1 MVRQNGCLPN
11 TRLPKDTLVD
21 KNQLL
26 RFLLIMAMMML
37 GMQIVMRFF
46 DIGPEDPEAQ
56 KQELEQQAA
65 AAAELEKAAAAPI
78 IGAKQDEQ
86 IIAIGSY
93 DPAAAEKY
101 IAYFSN
107 RGAALE
113 RLELVERSGKDS
125 DDLKY
130 GVIEFKHGYLGYLA
144 AIDNGNP
151 PGAKIRVVADGT
163 PAALAAT
170 KSGITGLQIGDIIT
184 RLNGH
189 EITKAEDLHNILL
202 QETKPAEEIDIE
214 VVRDDNLE
222 AKLTFTT
229 TLGQRPLEIIDPDP
243 DTIPFRAAPYSFLTS
258 LVQINNTTAALAQSE
273 LDNVTSM
280 RHSIW
285 DMKIDKD
292 ANYIEFT
299 LVVTLPQQET
309 VATDTESE
317 PSGDNQDGSTTAE
330 LKITKRFTLAD
341 PTSALPYHLE
351 LDLAFTNLSSERQS
365 IVFRQDGANNIIN
378 ETWWTS
384 TSKKRDIKWKI
395 NGDED
400 DFRGTDIVAFAQDN
414 VDSPF
419 ESLLNPSEPG
429 DQTYQ
434 YIVSDSQFFAVGF
447 STPLSADN
455 DPAEPAKSMVL
466 KEARSFPAE
475 TNLAILATNEK
486 AVELPNTSFFV
497 QSKHIILE
505 PNARHSQYF
514 QVFAGP
520 KNDDVLANY
529 GMGGL
534 IEYGWFRSI
543 ALLLGG
549 ILSFFYG
556 IFGNYGIAIIL
567 LTVMVRACLHPLSRK
582 QVRGAQMMGFLK
594 PQMKRIGDKYKDDA
608 QKKSLKTQELFGKY
622 GYNPLSGCLPV
633 FFQMPIFFGLYRTIM
648 VNTELRGE
656 PLLDGLNW
664 CTNLA
669 GPDMLVYWGEQSA
682 IFINRGGFLG
692 PYLNLLPM
700 ITVALFM
707 LQQKI
712 YAPPTTDDTQQMAQK
727 MMKFMM
733 LFMGIM
739 FFRVASGLCIY
750 FIASSTWGLLERKLL
765 PKVPDPDAYLEA
777 LAEKQKNKKKKPGFM
792 HRMAQMAEQQKRQQA
807 KGGDNDRR
815 KQLDSLKGNRRRRR

>member
-1 MVRQNGCLPN
+1 
-11 TRLPKDTLVD
+11 VD

-46 DIGPEDPEAQ
+46 DIGPKDPAAQ

-65 AAAELEKAAAAPI
+65 AAAELENAATPI
-78 IGAKQDEQ
+78 IRAEQDEQ

-93 DPAAAEKY
+93 APAASQKY

-113 RLELVERSGKDS
+113 RLELVERNGNTS

-130 GVIEFKHGYLGYLA
+130 GVIEFKYGYLGYLA
-144 AIDNGNP
+144 ATDNGNP

-163 PAALAAT
+163 PAALAT
-170 KSGITGLQIGDIIT
+170 TTSGIKGLQVGDIIT
-184 RLNGH
+184 SLNGR
-189 EITKAEDLHNILL
+189 EITTAEDLHVLL
-202 QETKPAEEIDIE
+202 QETNPTEEIALE
-214 VVRDDNLE
+214 VVRDDNLD

-229 TLGQRPLEIIDPDP
+229 KLGQRPLEIIDPDP
-243 DTIPFRAAPYSFLTS
+243 DTIPFREAPYSFLTS
-258 LVQINNTTAALAQSE
+258 LVQLNNTTTALAQSE
-273 LDNVTSM
+273 LDNITSM

-285 DMKIDKD
+285 DMKIDND

-309 VATDTESE
+309 DTTDTESE
-317 PSGDNQDGSTTAE
+317 LSDDNKDDNTTAD

-341 PTSALPYHLE
+341 PENTLPYHLD

-395 NGDED
+395 NGVED
-400 DFRGTDIVAFAQDN
+400 DLRGGDIVAFAQDN

-419 ESLLNPSEPG
+419 ESLLNPTEPG

-434 YIVSDSQFFAVGF
+434 YIVSDSQFFAVGL
-447 STPLSADN
+447 STPLGADN
-455 DPAEPAKSMVL
+455 DPTEPAKSMVL

-475 TNLAILATNEK
+475 TNLAVLTTDK
-486 AVELPNTSFFV
+486 KTTELPNTSFFV

-505 PNARHSQYF
+505 PNARHSQHF

-529 GMGGL
+529 GLDGL
-534 IEYGWFRSI
+534 IEYGWFRTI

-594 PQMKRIGDKYKDDA
+594 PQMKRIGEKYKDDA

-633 FFQMPIFFGLYRTIM
+633 FFQMPIFFGLYRSIM

-692 PYLNLLPM
+692 PYLNLLPI
-700 ITVALFM
+700 ITIALFM

-765 PKVPDPDAYLEA
+765 PKVSDPDAYLEA
-777 LAEKQKNKKKKPGFM
+777 LAEKQKDKKKKPGFM
-792 HRMAQMAEQQKRQQA
+792 HRMAQMAEQQQRQQA

>member
-1 MVRQNGCLPN
+1 M
-11 TRLPKDTLVD
+11 D

-46 DIGPEDPEAQ
+46 DIGPKDPAAQ

-65 AAAELEKAAAAPI
+65 AAAELDAAPAAPI
-78 IGAKQDEQ
+78 IGAQQDEQ

-93 DPAAAEKY
+93 DPAASQKY

-113 RLELVERSGKDS
+113 RLELVERNVNDS

-130 GVIEFKHGYLGYLA
+130 GVIEFNHGYLGYLA
-144 AIDNGNP
+144 AINNGNP

-163 PAALAAT
+163 PAALATT
-170 KSGITGLQIGDIIT
+170 KSGITGLQTGDIIT
-184 RLNGH
+184 RINEH
-189 EITKAEDLHNILL
+189 EITTADDLHNIL
-202 QETKPAEEIDIE
+202 QQQTQPAQKIDVE
-214 VVRDDNLE
+214 VVRNDNLD

-243 DTIPFRAAPYSFLTS
+243 DTIPFREAPYSFLTS
-258 LVQINNTTAALAQSE
+258 LVQVNNTNAALAESE
-273 LDNVTSM
+273 LANVASM
-280 RHSIW
+280 RNSIW
-285 DMKIDKD
+285 DVKIDND
-292 ANYIEFT
+292 ANFIEFT
-299 LVVTLPQQET
+299 IVVTLPQQANDA
-309 VATDTESE
+309 VDTESE
-317 PSGDNQDGSTTAE
+317 SSDEDQGDSTSAK
-330 LKITKRFTLAD
+330 LKIIKRFTLAD
-341 PTSALPYHLE
+341 PTKKLPYHLD

-395 NGDED
+395 NGEED
-400 DFRGTDIVAFAQDN
+400 DLRGTDIVAYAQEN
-414 VDSPF
+414 VDVPF
-419 ESLLNPSEPG
+419 ESLLNPTEPG
-429 DQTYQ
+429 DQFYQ

-447 STPLSADN
+447 STPPSAN
-455 DPAEPAKSMVL
+455 DDPVESQQTMVL
-466 KEARSFPAE
+466 QEARSFPAE
-475 TNLAILATNEK
+475 TNLAVLVTNK
-486 AVELPNTSFFV
+486 KTAELPNTSFFV

-505 PNARHSQYF
+505 PNARHSQHF
-514 QVFAGP
+514 QIFAGP
-520 KNDDVLANY
+520 KNDDLLDNY
-529 GMGGL
+529 GMDGL
-534 IEYGWFRSI
+534 IEYGWFKTI
-543 ALLLGG
+543 ALVLGI
-549 ILSFFYG
+549 ILSYFYG
-556 IFGNYGIAIIL
+556 LFGNYGIAIIL
-567 LTVMVRACLHPLSRK
+567 LTVMVRMCLHPLSRK

-594 PQMKRIGDKYKDDA
+594 PQMKRIGDKYKDDP

-633 FFQMPIFFGLYRTIM
+633 FFQMPIFFGLYRSIM

-692 PYLNLLPM
+692 PYLNLLPI
-700 ITVALFM
+700 ITIALFM

-712 YAPPTTDDTQQMAQK
+712 YAPPTTDDTQKMAQK

-733 LFMGIM
+733 LFMGVM

-750 FIASSTWGLLERKLL
+750 FIASSTWGLLERKML
-765 PKVPDPDAYLEA
+765 PKVSDPDAYLEA

-792 HRMAQMAEQQKRQQA
+792 HRMAQMAEQQQRQQA
-807 KGGDNDRR
+807 KGGDNERR

>member
-1 MVRQNGCLPN
+1 M
-11 TRLPKDTLVD
+11 D

-46 DIGPEDPEAQ
+46 DIGPEEPVAQ
-56 KQELEQQAA
+56 KQQLEQQAA
-65 AAAELEKAAAAPI
+65 AAMELETAATPI
-78 IGAKQDEQ
+78 IGAEQDEQ

-93 DPAAAEKY
+93 DPAAAQKY

-113 RLELVERSGKDS
+113 RLELVERSGNDS

-144 AIDNGNP
+144 ATDNGNP

-163 PAALAAT
+163 PAALAT
-170 KSGITGLQIGDIIT
+170 TESGITGLQVGDIIT
-184 RLNGH
+184 RLAGH
-189 EITKAEDLHNILL
+189 EITTVEDLHNILL
-202 QETKPAEEIDIE
+202 QETNPAEEIDIE
-214 VVRDDNLE
+214 VVRDDNLD

-229 TLGQRPLEIIDPDP
+229 KLGQRPLEIIDPDP
-243 DTIPFRAAPYSFLTS
+243 DTIPFREAPYSFLTS
-258 LVQINNTTAALAQSE
+258 LVQVNNTTAALTQSE
-273 LDNVTSM
+273 LDNIASM

-285 DMKIDKD
+285 DMQIDND

-299 LVVTLPQQET
+299 LVVTLPPQET
-309 VATDTESE
+309 AATDATSE
-317 PSGDNQDGSTTAE
+317 PSDDNKEGSTPTE
-330 LKITKRFTLAD
+330 LKISKRFTLAD
-341 PTSALPYHLE
+341 PENALPYHLD
-351 LDLAFTNLSSERQS
+351 LDLAFTNLSNERQS

-395 NGDED
+395 NGEED
-400 DFRGTDIVAFAQDN
+400 DVRGTDIVAFAQDN
-414 VDSPF
+414 IDSPF

-429 DQTYQ
+429 DQSYQ

-447 STPLSADN
+447 SVPLSTD
-455 DPAEPAKSMVL
+455 DPESAKSMVL
-466 KEARSFPAE
+466 KKAHSFPAE
-475 TNLAILATNEK
+475 TSLAVLATNK
-486 AVELPNTSFFV
+486 KSVELPNTSFFV

-505 PNARHSQYF
+505 PNARHSQHF

-520 KNDDVLANY
+520 KSDEVLANY
-529 GMGGL
+529 GMDGL

-543 ALLLGG
+543 ALVLGG
-549 ILSFFYG
+549 ILSFFYS

-567 LTVMVRACLHPLSRK
+567 LTVLVRACLHPLSRK

-594 PQMKRIGDKYKDDA
+594 PQMKRIGDKYKDDP

-633 FFQMPIFFGLYRTIM
+633 FFQMPIFFGLYRSIM

-664 CTNLA
+664 CANLA

-750 FIASSTWGLLERKLL
+750 FIASSTWGLLERKML
-765 PKVPDPDAYLEA
+765 PKVSDPDAYLEA

-815 KQLDSLKGNRRRRR
+815 KQLDNLKGNRRRRR

>member
-1 MVRQNGCLPN
+1 
-11 TRLPKDTLVD
+11 VD

-46 DIGPEDPEAQ
+46 DIGPKDPAVQ
-56 KQELEQQAA
+56 QQELEQQAA
-65 AAAELEKAAAAPI
+65 AAVELATAVTPI

-93 DPAAAEKY
+93 DPAASQKY

-113 RLELVERSGKDS
+113 RLELVERTGIDN

-130 GVIEFKHGYLGYLA
+130 SVIEFKHGYLGYLA
-144 AIDNGNP
+144 ATDNGNP

-163 PAALAAT
+163 PAALATT

-184 RLNGH
+184 SLNGH
-189 EITKAEDLHNILL
+189 EITTAEDLHNLL
-202 QETKPAEEIDIE
+202 RKETNPAEEIDIE
-214 VVRDDNLE
+214 VVRDDNLD

-243 DTIPFRAAPYSFLTS
+243 DTIPFREAPYSFLTS
-258 LVQINNTTAALAQSE
+258 LVQVNNTTAALAQSE
-273 LDNVTSM
+273 LDNITSM

-285 DMKIDKD
+285 EMKIDND

-309 VATDTESE
+309 AESE
-317 PSGDNQDGSTTAE
+317 PSNDNKDGGTTAK

-341 PTSALPYHLE
+341 PAHAMPYHLD

-395 NGDED
+395 NGEED
-400 DFRGTDIVAFAQDN
+400 DLRGTDIVAFAQDN

-419 ESLLNPSEPG
+419 ETLLNPSEPG
-429 DQTYQ
+429 DQSYQ

-447 STPLSADN
+447 STPLSAAD
-455 DPAEPAKSMVL
+455 DPAESAKSMVL

-475 TNLAILATNEK
+475 TNLAVLTTNKK
-486 AVELPNTSFFV
+486 AVELPNTSFFI

-505 PNARHSQYF
+505 PNARHSQHF

-520 KNDDVLANY
+520 KSDDVLANY
-529 GMGGL
+529 GMDGL

-543 ALLLGG
+543 ALVLGG

-556 IFGNYGIAIIL
+556 LFGNYGIAIIL

-700 ITVALFM
+700 VTIALFM

-765 PKVPDPDAYLEA
+765 PKVTDPDAYLEA

-792 HRMAQMAEQQKRQQA
+792 HRMAQMAEQQQRQQA
-807 KGGDNDRR
+807 KDGDNARR
-815 KQLDSLKGNRRRRR
+815 KQLESLKGNRRRRR

>member
-1 MVRQNGCLPN
+1 M
-11 TRLPKDTLVD
+11 D

-46 DIGPEDPEAQ
+46 DIGPKDPAAQ

-65 AAAELEKAAAAPI
+65 AAAELDTAPTAPI
-78 IGAKQDEQ
+78 IGAQQDEQ

-93 DPAAAEKY
+93 DPAASQKY

-113 RLELVERSGKDS
+113 RLELVERNVNDS
-125 DDLKY
+125 EDLKY

-144 AIDNGNP
+144 ATDNGNP

-163 PAALAAT
+163 PAALAT
-170 KSGITGLQIGDIIT
+170 TESGITGLQIGDIIT
-184 RLNGH
+184 SLNGH
-189 EITKAEDLHNILL
+189 EITKADDLHNILL
-202 QETKPAEEIDIE
+202 QQTQPAQEIDLE
-214 VVRDDNLE
+214 VVRDDNLD

-243 DTIPFRAAPYSFLTS
+243 DTIPFREAPYSFLTS
-258 LVQINNTTAALAQSE
+258 LVQINNTTAALAESE
-273 LDNVTSM
+273 LDNIASM

-285 DMKIDKD
+285 DVKIDND

-299 LVVTLPQQET
+299 IVVTLPQQDKG
-309 VATDTESE
+309 AADTESE
-317 PSGDNQDGSTTAE
+317 SSDENQDDSAAAE

-341 PTSALPYHLE
+341 PTKKLPYHLD

-395 NGDED
+395 NGEED
-400 DFRGTDIVAFAQDN
+400 DLRGADIVAYAQEN
-414 VDSPF
+414 VDVPF

-429 DQTYQ
+429 DQSYQ

-447 STPLSADN
+447 SIPPSTND
-455 DPAEPAKSMVL
+455 DPAEAEKSMVL

-475 TNLAILATNEK
+475 TSLAVLATNK
-486 AVELPNTSFFV
+486 KTAELPNTSFFV

-505 PNARHSQYF
+505 PKAQHSQHF
-514 QVFAGP
+514 QIFAGP
-520 KNDDVLANY
+520 KNDDILANY
-529 GMGGL
+529 GMDGL
-534 IEYGWFRSI
+534 IEYGWFRTI
-543 ALLLGG
+543 ALVLGG

-594 PQMKRIGDKYKDDA
+594 PQMKRIGDKYKDDP

-633 FFQMPIFFGLYRTIM
+633 FFQMPIFFGLYRSIM

-692 PYLNLLPM
+692 PYLNLLPI
-700 ITVALFM
+700 ITIALFM

-712 YAPPTTDDTQQMAQK
+712 YAPPTTDDTQKMAQK

-750 FIASSTWGLLERKLL
+750 FIASSTWGLLERKML
-765 PKVPDPDAYLEA
+765 PKVNDPDAYLEA

-792 HRMAQMAEQQKRQQA
+792 HRMAQMAEQQQRQQA

>member
-1 MVRQNGCLPN
+1 
-11 TRLPKDTLVD
+11 VD

-46 DIGPEDPEAQ
+46 DIGPEDPADQ
-56 KQELEQQAA
+56 KQELEQQV
-65 AAAELEKAAAAPI
+65 AAAEQETTATSI
-78 IGAKQDEQ
+78 IGTEQDEQ

-93 DPAAAEKY
+93 DPAASQKY

-113 RLELVERSGKDS
+113 RLELVERSGNDS

-130 GVIEFKHGYLGYLA
+130 SALEFKYGYLGYLA
-144 AIDNGNP
+144 ATDNGNP

-163 PAALAAT
+163 PAALATT

-184 RLNGH
+184 SINGH
-189 EITKAEDLHNILL
+189 EITNTKDLHNILL
-202 QETKPAEEIDIE
+202 QETNPADKIDIE
-214 VVRDDNLE
+214 VVRDDKLD

-243 DTIPFRAAPYSFLTS
+243 DTMPFRKAPYSFLTS
-258 LVQINNTTAALAQSE
+258 LVQINNTTATLAQNE
-273 LDNVTSM
+273 LANIASM
-280 RHSIW
+280 RNSIW
-285 DMKIDKD
+285 DMKIDND

-309 VATDTESE
+309 DATDAESE
-317 PSGDNQDGSTTAE
+317 PSNDNKDGSTAAE

-341 PTSALPYHLE
+341 PAKAKPYHLD
-351 LDLAFTNLSSERQS
+351 LDLTFTNLSSERQS

-395 NGDED
+395 NGEED
-400 DFRGTDIVAFAQDN
+400 DLRGTDIVAFAQDN
-414 VDSPF
+414 LESPF
-419 ESLLNPSEPG
+419 ESLLNPSESG
-429 DQTYQ
+429 DQSYQ
-434 YIVSDSQFFAVGF
+434 YIVSDSQFFAIGF
-447 STPLSADN
+447 STPPSAAV
-455 DPAEPAKSMVL
+455 DPAESVKLMVL
-466 KEARSFPAE
+466 REARSFPAE
-475 TNLAILATNEK
+475 TNLSVLKTNEK
-486 AVELPNTSFFV
+486 SVELPNTSFFV
-497 QSKHIILE
+497 HSKPINLE
-505 PNARHSQYF
+505 SNDPHSQHF
-514 QVFAGP
+514 QLFAGP

-529 GMGGL
+529 GLGGL

-543 ALLLGG
+543 ALVLGG

-567 LTVMVRACLHPLSRK
+567 LTILVRACLHPLSRK

-594 PQMKRIGDKYKDDA
+594 PQMKRISDKYKDDA

-633 FFQMPIFFGLYRTIM
+633 FFQMPIFFGLYRSIM

-656 PLLDGLNW
+656 PLLTGLNW

-700 ITVALFM
+700 ITIALFM

-765 PKVPDPDAYLEA
+765 PKVTDPDAYLEA
-777 LAEKQKNKKKKPGFM
+777 LAEKQQNKKKKPGFM
-792 HRMAQMAEQQKRQQA
+792 HRMAQMAEQQQRQQA

-815 KQLDSLKGNRRRRR
+815 KQLDNLKGNRRRR

>member
-1 MVRQNGCLPN
+1 MRQNGCLPN

-46 DIGPEDPEAQ
+46 DIGPKDPAAQ
-56 KQELEQQAA
+56 KQELEQQAV
-65 AAAELEKAAAAPI
+65 AAAELETAAVPI
-78 IGAKQDEQ
+78 IGAEQNEQ

-93 DPAAAEKY
+93 APAASQKY

-107 RGAALE
+107 RGAALD
-113 RLELVERSGKDS
+113 RLELVERSDNDS
-125 DDLKY
+125 NDLKY
-130 GVIEFKHGYLGYLA
+130 GVIEFKYGYLGYLA
-144 AIDNGNP
+144 ATDNENP

-163 PAALAAT
+163 PAALATT

-184 RLNGH
+184 SLAGH
-189 EITKAEDLHNILL
+189 EITKVEDLHNVLRH
-202 QETKPAEEIDIE
+202 ETNPAEEVVIE
-214 VVRDDNLE
+214 VVRDNNLD
-222 AKLTFTT
+222 AKLIFTT
-229 TLGQRPLEIIDPDP
+229 ELGQRPLEIIDPDP
-243 DTIPFRAAPYSFLTS
+243 DTMPFREAPYSFLTS
-258 LVQINNTTAALAQSE
+258 LVPVNATSPTHAQNE
-273 LDNVTSM
+273 LDNSTLM

-285 DMKIDKD
+285 DMKINPD
-292 ANYIEFT
+292 ANSIEFT
-299 LVVTLPQQET
+299 LVVTLPQEKKEEDKQSDEMKE
-309 VATDTESE
+309 D
-317 PSGDNQDGSTTAE
+317 STAAE

-341 PTSALPYHLE
+341 PANAMPYHLD
-351 LDLAFTNLSSERQS
+351 LDLSFTNLSSKRQN

-395 NGDED
+395 NGEED
-400 DFRGTDIVAFAQDN
+400 DFRGTDIVAYAQDN
-414 VDSPF
+414 VGKPF
-419 ESLLNPSEPG
+419 ESLLNPTEPG
-429 DQTYQ
+429 NQSYQ

-447 STPLSADN
+447 STALSADN
-455 DPAEPAKSMVL
+455 DLESEKSMVL
-466 KEARSFPAE
+466 KAAHSFPAE
-475 TNLAILATNEK
+475 TNLAILATNKK

-497 QSKHIILE
+497 QSKRISLE
-505 PNARHSQYF
+505 PNTQHTQHF

-520 KNDDVLANY
+520 KDDDVLANY
-529 GMGGL
+529 GLDGL

-549 ILSFFYG
+549 ILSFFYS

-567 LTVMVRACLHPLSRK
+567 LTVLVRACLHPLSRK

-594 PQMKRIGDKYKDDA
+594 PQMKRIGDKYKDDP

-633 FFQMPIFFGLYRTIM
+633 FFQMPIFFGLYRSIM
-648 VNTELRGE
+648 INTELRGE

-682 IFINRGGFLG
+682 VFINRGGFLG

-700 ITVALFM
+700 ITIALFM

-765 PKVPDPDAYLEA
+765 PKVTDPDAYLEA

-792 HRMAQMAEQQKRQQA
+792 HRMAQMAEQQQRQQA
-807 KGGDNDRR
+807 KGGNNDRR

>member
-1 MVRQNGCLPN
+1 
-11 TRLPKDTLVD
+11 VD
-21 KNQLL
+21 KTQLL

-46 DIGPEDPEAQ
+46 DIGPPDPAAQ

-65 AAAELEKAAAAPI
+65 AAELETTATPV
-78 IGAKQDEQ
+78 IGAVQDEQ

-93 DPAAAEKY
+93 APAASQKY

-113 RLELVERSGKDS
+113 RLELVERRSNDS

-130 GVIEFKHGYLGYLA
+130 GVIEFKYGYLGYLA
-144 AIDNGNP
+144 ATDNGNP

-163 PAALAAT
+163 PAALATT
-170 KSGITGLQIGDIIT
+170 KSGITGLQVGDIIT
-184 RLNGH
+184 SLAGH
-189 EITKAEDLHNILL
+189 EITSAEDLHNILFKK
-202 QETKPAEEIDIE
+202 TAPAEEIDIE
-214 VVRDDNLE
+214 VVRDDNLD

-229 TLGQRPLEIIDPDP
+229 KLGQRPLEIIDPDP
-243 DTIPFRAAPYSFLTS
+243 DTMPFREAPYSFLTS
-258 LVQINNTTAALAQSE
+258 LVQINNTTAALQQSE
-273 LDNVTSM
+273 LDNVASM

-285 DMKIDKD
+285 DMKIGTD

-299 LVVTLPQQET
+299 LVVTLPPQET
-309 VATDTESE
+309 VATDDECE
-317 PSGDNQDGSTTAE
+317 PSDDHQADSTAAT

-341 PTSALPYHLE
+341 SASAMPYHLD

-365 IVFRQDGANNIIN
+365 IVFRQDGGNNIIN

-395 NGDED
+395 NGEED
-400 DFRGTDIVAFAQDN
+400 DLRGTDIVAFAQDN
-414 VDSPF
+414 ADSPF

-429 DQTYQ
+429 DQSYQ

-447 STPLSADN
+447 STSLSAAD
-455 DPAEPAKSMVL
+455 DPAEAAESMIL

-475 TNLAILATNEK
+475 TSLAILATNKK

-497 QSKHIILE
+497 QSKHLILE
-505 PNARHSQYF
+505 PNARHSQHF

-520 KNDDVLANY
+520 KNDDVLARY
-529 GMGGL
+529 GMDGL

-543 ALLLGG
+543 ALVLGS

-556 IFGNYGIAIIL
+556 IFGNYGVAIIL

-594 PQMKRIGDKYKDDA
+594 PQMKRIADKYKDDP

-633 FFQMPIFFGLYRTIM
+633 FFQMPIFFGLYRSIM
-648 VNTELRGE
+648 VNTELRAE

-664 CTNLA
+664 CANLA

-692 PYLNLLPM
+692 PYLNLLPI
-700 ITVALFM
+700 ITIALFM

-765 PKVPDPDAYLEA
+765 PKVSDPDAYLEA

-792 HRMAQMAEQQKRQQA
+792 HRMAQMAEQQQRQQA
-807 KGGDNDRR
+807 KGDNNDRR

>member
-1 MVRQNGCLPN
+1 VRQNGCLPN

-46 DIGPEDPEAQ
+46 DIGPKDPAAQ
-56 KQELEQQAA
+56 KPELEQQAA
-65 AAAELEKAAAAPI
+65 AAELETAATSI
-78 IGAKQDEQ
+78 IGAEQDEQ

-93 DPAAAEKY
+93 DPDASHKY

-113 RLELVERSGKDS
+113 RLELVERNDNDS

-130 GVIEFKHGYLGYLA
+130 SAIEFKYGYLGYLA
-144 AIDNGNP
+144 ATDHGNP

-184 RLNGH
+184 SLNGH
-189 EITKAEDLHNILL
+189 EITNAEDLHNMLK
-202 QETKPAEEIDIE
+202 ETTPAEDIDIE
-214 VVRDDNLE
+214 VVRDDNLD

-229 TLGQRPLEIIDPDP
+229 KLGQRPVEIIDPDP
-243 DTIPFRAAPYSFLTS
+243 DTMPLREAPYSFLTS
-258 LVQINNTTAALAQSE
+258 LVQINNTTAALARNE
-273 LDNVTSM
+273 LDNIASM

-285 DMKIDKD
+285 DMKIDND

-309 VATDTESE
+309 DATDAESK
-317 PSGDNQDGSTTAE
+317 PNDDNKDGSTAAE

-341 PTSALPYHLE
+341 PTNEMPYHLD

-384 TSKKRDIKWKI
+384 TAKKRDLKWQI
-395 NGDED
+395 NGEED
-400 DFRGTDIVAFAQDN
+400 DLRGTDIVAFAQDN

-419 ESLLNPSEPG
+419 QSLLNPSEPG
-429 DQTYQ
+429 DQSYQ

-447 STPLSADN
+447 SSPPSAVD
-455 DPAEPAKSMVL
+455 DPDESAKSMVL

-475 TNLAILATNEK
+475 TNLSVLATNKK
-486 AVELPNTSFFV
+486 AVELPNTSFFI

-505 PNARHSQYF
+505 SNARHSQHF

-520 KNDDVLANY
+520 KNVDLLSNY
-529 GMGGL
+529 GLGGL

-567 LTVMVRACLHPLSRK
+567 LTILVRACLHPLSRK

-594 PQMKRIGDKYKDDA
+594 PQMKRITDKYKDDP

-633 FFQMPIFFGLYRTIM
+633 FFQMPIFFGLYRSIM

-656 PLLDGLNW
+656 PLLTGLNW

-669 GPDMLVYWGEQSA
+669 GPDMLVYWGEKSA

-700 ITVALFM
+700 ITIALFM

-765 PKVPDPDAYLEA
+765 PKVTDPDAYLEA

-792 HRMAQMAEQQKRQQA
+792 HRMAQMAEQQQRQQV

-815 KQLDSLKGNRRRRR
+815 KQLDNLKGNRRRRR

>member
-1 MVRQNGCLPN
+1 M
-11 TRLPKDTLVD
+11 D

-46 DIGPEDPEAQ
+46 DIGPKDPAAQ

-65 AAAELEKAAAAPI
+65 ASPAELQTAVTPI
-78 IGAKQDEQ
+78 IGAEQDEQ

-93 DPAAAEKY
+93 DPAASEKY

-107 RGAALE
+107 RGGALE
-113 RLELVERSGKDS
+113 RLELVERSNNNS
-125 DDLKY
+125 DELKY

-144 AIDNGNP
+144 ATDNGNP

-163 PAALAAT
+163 PAALATT
-170 KSGITGLQIGDIIT
+170 KSGVKGLQIGDV
-184 RLNGH
+184 
-189 EITKAEDLHNILL
+189 ITKLDGREVTTAEDLHTILL
-202 QETKPAEEIDIE
+202 SETNPAQEIDIE
-214 VVRDDNLE
+214 VVRDDNLD

-229 TLGQRPLEIIDPDP
+229 KLGQRPLEIIDPDP
-243 DTIPFRAAPYSFLTS
+243 DTMPFREAPYSFLTS
-258 LVQINNTTAALAQSE
+258 LVQINNTAAALAQSE
-273 LDNVTSM
+273 LDNIASM

-285 DMKIDKD
+285 DMKIDND

-309 VATDTESE
+309 DTTDTEIE
-317 PSGDNQDGSTTAE
+317 PSDDNKDSGTTAK
-330 LKITKRFTLAD
+330 LKITKRFTLAN
-341 PTSALPYHLE
+341 PENPLAYHLD
-351 LDLAFTNLSSERQS
+351 LDIAFTNLSSERQS

-395 NGDED
+395 NGVEDEL
-400 DFRGTDIVAFAQDN
+400 RGTDIVEFAQEN

-447 STPLSADN
+447 STPVSADN
-455 DPAEPAKSMVL
+455 DPAEDAKSLIL

-475 TNLAILATNEK
+475 KNLAILTTNK
-486 AVELPNTSFFV
+486 KTAELPNTSFFV

-505 PNARHSQYF
+505 PNARHSQHF
-514 QVFAGP
+514 QIFAGP
-520 KNDDVLANY
+520 KNGEVLADY
-529 GMGGL
+529 RMEEL
-534 IEYGWFRSI
+534 VEYGWFRTI
-543 ALLLGG
+543 ALLLDG
-549 ILSFFYG
+549 ILGFFYG

-594 PQMKRIGDKYKDDA
+594 PQMKRIGEKYKDDA

-633 FFQMPIFFGLYRTIM
+633 FFQMPIFFGLYRSIM

-669 GPDMLVYWGEQSA
+669 GPDMLVYWGETSA

-692 PYLNLLPM
+692 PYLNLLPI
-700 ITVALFM
+700 ITIALFM

-765 PKVPDPDAYLEA
+765 PKVTDPDAYLEA

-792 HRMAQMAEQQKRQQA
+792 HRMAQMAEQQQRQQA
-807 KGGDNDRR
+807 KGDDNNRR

>member
-46 DIGPEDPEAQ
+46 DIGPDDPAAQ

-273 LDNVTSM
+273 LDNVPSM

-309 VATDTESE
+309 VATDTES
-317 PSGDNQDGSTTAE
+317 DRA
-330 LKITKRFTLAD
+330 
-341 PTSALPYHLE
+341 
-351 LDLAFTNLSSERQS
+351 
-365 IVFRQDGANNIIN
+365 VII
-378 ETWWTS
+378 
-384 TSKKRDIKWKI
+384 KMAAR
-395 NGDED
+395 
-400 DFRGTDIVAFAQDN
+400 
-414 VDSPF
+414 
-419 ESLLNPSEPG
+419 LLN
-429 DQTYQ
+429 
-434 YIVSDSQFFAVGF
+434 
-447 STPLSADN
+447 
-455 DPAEPAKSMVL
+455 
-466 KEARSFPAE
+466 
-475 TNLAILATNEK
+475 
-486 AVELPNTSFFV
+486 
-497 QSKHIILE
+497 
-505 PNARHSQYF
+505 
-514 QVFAGP
+514 
-520 KNDDVLANY
+520 
-529 GMGGL
+529 
-534 IEYGWFRSI
+534 
-543 ALLLGG
+543 
-549 ILSFFYG
+549 
-556 IFGNYGIAIIL
+556 
-567 LTVMVRACLHPLSRK
+567 
-582 QVRGAQMMGFLK
+582 
-594 PQMKRIGDKYKDDA
+594 
-608 QKKSLKTQELFGKY
+608 
-622 GYNPLSGCLPV
+622 
-633 FFQMPIFFGLYRTIM
+633 
-648 VNTELRGE
+648 
-656 PLLDGLNW
+656 
-664 CTNLA
+664 
-669 GPDMLVYWGEQSA
+669 
-682 IFINRGGFLG
+682 
-692 PYLNLLPM
+692 
-700 ITVALFM
+700 
-707 LQQKI
+707 
-712 YAPPTTDDTQQMAQK
+712 
-727 MMKFMM
+727 
-733 LFMGIM
+733 
-739 FFRVASGLCIY
+739 
-750 FIASSTWGLLERKLL
+750 
-765 PKVPDPDAYLEA
+765 
-777 LAEKQKNKKKKPGFM
+777 
-792 HRMAQMAEQQKRQQA
+792 
-807 KGGDNDRR
+807 
-815 KQLDSLKGNRRRRR
+815 

>member
-1 MVRQNGCLPN
+1 M
-11 TRLPKDTLVD
+11 D

-46 DIGPEDPEAQ
+46 DIGPKDPAAQ

-65 AAAELEKAAAAPI
+65 AAAELDAAPAAPI
-78 IGAKQDEQ
+78 IGAQQDEQ

-93 DPAAAEKY
+93 DPAASQKY

-113 RLELVERSGKDS
+113 RLELVERNVNDS

-130 GVIEFKHGYLGYLA
+130 GVIEFNHGYLGYLA
-144 AIDNGNP
+144 AINNGNP

-163 PAALAAT
+163 PAALATT
-170 KSGITGLQIGDIIT
+170 KSGITGLQTGDIIT
-184 RLNGH
+184 RINEH
-189 EITKAEDLHNILL
+189 EITTADDLHNIL
-202 QETKPAEEIDIE
+202 QQQTQPAQKIDVE
-214 VVRDDNLE
+214 VVRNDNLD

-243 DTIPFRAAPYSFLTS
+243 DTIPFREAPYSFLTS
-258 LVQINNTTAALAQSE
+258 LVQVNNTNAALAESE
-273 LDNVTSM
+273 LANVASM
-280 RHSIW
+280 RNSIW
-285 DMKIDKD
+285 DVKIDND
-292 ANYIEFT
+292 ANFIEFT
-299 LVVTLPQQET
+299 IVVTLPQQANDA
-309 VATDTESE
+309 VDTESE
-317 PSGDNQDGSTTAE
+317 SSDEDQGDSTSAK
-330 LKITKRFTLAD
+330 LKIIKRFTLAD
-341 PTSALPYHLE
+341 PTKKLPYHLD

-395 NGDED
+395 NGELD
-400 DFRGTDIVAFAQDN
+400 DLRGADIVAYAQEN

-419 ESLLNPSEPG
+419 ESLLNPTEPG
-429 DQTYQ
+429 DQSYQ

-447 STPLSADN
+447 STPPSAN
-455 DPAEPAKSMVL
+455 DDPVESQQTMVL
-466 KEARSFPAE
+466 QEARSFPAE
-475 TNLAILATNEK
+475 TNLAVLVTNK
-486 AVELPNTSFFV
+486 KTAELPNTSFFV

-505 PNARHSQYF
+505 PNARHSQHF
-514 QVFAGP
+514 QIFAGP
-520 KNDDVLANY
+520 KNDDLLDNY
-529 GMGGL
+529 GMDGL
-534 IEYGWFRSI
+534 IEYGWFKTI
-543 ALLLGG
+543 ALVLGS
-549 ILSFFYG
+549 ILSYFYG
-556 IFGNYGIAIIL
+556 LFGNYGIAIIL
-567 LTVMVRACLHPLSRK
+567 LTVMVRMCLHPLSRK

-594 PQMKRIGDKYKDDA
+594 PQMKRIGDKYKDDP

-633 FFQMPIFFGLYRTIM
+633 FFQMPIFFGLYRSIM

-692 PYLNLLPM
+692 PYLNLLPI
-700 ITVALFM
+700 ITIALFM

-712 YAPPTTDDTQQMAQK
+712 YAPPTTDDTQKMAQK

-733 LFMGIM
+733 LFMGVM

-750 FIASSTWGLLERKLL
+750 FIASSTWGLLERKML
-765 PKVPDPDAYLEA
+765 PKVSDPDAYLEA

-792 HRMAQMAEQQKRQQA
+792 HRMAQMAEQQQRQQA
-807 KGGDNDRR
+807 KGGDNERR

>member
-1 MVRQNGCLPN
+1 M
-11 TRLPKDTLVD
+11 D

-46 DIGPEDPEAQ
+46 DIGPKDPAAQ

-65 AAAELEKAAAAPI
+65 AAAELDTAPTAPI
-78 IGAKQDEQ
+78 IGTQQDEQ

-93 DPAAAEKY
+93 DPAASQKY

-113 RLELVERSGKDS
+113 RLELVERNVNDR
-125 DDLKY
+125 DALKY
-130 GVIEFKHGYLGYLA
+130 GVIEFKYGYLGYLA
-144 AIDNGNP
+144 ATDTGNP

-163 PAALAAT
+163 PAALATT

-184 RLNGH
+184 SLNGH
-189 EITKAEDLHNILL
+189 EITKADDLQNIL
-202 QETKPAEEIDIE
+202 QQTQPAQEIDIE
-214 VVRDDNLE
+214 VVRDDNLA

-243 DTIPFRAAPYSFLTS
+243 DTMPFREAPYSFLTS
-258 LVQINNTTAALAQSE
+258 LVQINNTSAALADSE
-273 LDNVTSM
+273 LDNIASM

-285 DMKIDKD
+285 DVKIDND

-299 LVVTLPQQET
+299 IVVTLPQQDKD
-309 VATDTESE
+309 AADTESE
-317 PSGDNQDGSTTAE
+317 SSDDIQGDSTSAE

-341 PTSALPYHLE
+341 PTKELPYHLD
-351 LDLAFTNLSSERQS
+351 LDLAFTNLSSARQS
-365 IVFRQDGANNIIN
+365 IVFRQDGGNNIIN

-395 NGDED
+395 NGEED
-400 DFRGTDIVAFAQDN
+400 DLRGADIVAYAQEN
-414 VDSPF
+414 VDVPF
-419 ESLLNPSEPG
+419 ESLLNPIEPG
-429 DQTYQ
+429 DQFYQ

-447 STPLSADN
+447 STPPSAND
-455 DPAEPAKSMVL
+455 DPAESEQSMVL

-475 TNLAILATNEK
+475 TSLAVLATNK
-486 AVELPNTSFFV
+486 KTAELPNTSFFV

-505 PNARHSQYF
+505 PKARHSQHF
-514 QVFAGP
+514 QIFAGP

-529 GMGGL
+529 QMDGL

-543 ALLLGG
+543 ALVLGS
-549 ILSFFYG
+549 ILSFFYS

-692 PYLNLLPM
+692 PYVNLLPI
-700 ITVALFM
+700 ITIALFM

-712 YAPPTTDDTQQMAQK
+712 YAPPTTDDTQKMAQK

-750 FIASSTWGLLERKLL
+750 FIASSTWGLLERKML
-765 PKVPDPDAYLEA
+765 PKVRDPDAYLEA

-792 HRMAQMAEQQKRQQA
+792 HRMAQMAEQQQRQQA

-815 KQLDSLKGNRRRRR
+815 KQLDNLKGNRRRRR

>member
-1 MVRQNGCLPN
+1 
-11 TRLPKDTLVD
+11 VD

-46 DIGPEDPEAQ
+46 DIGPEDPADQ
-56 KQELEQQAA
+56 KQELEQQV
-65 AAAELEKAAAAPI
+65 AAAEQETAATSI
-78 IGAKQDEQ
+78 IGAEQDEQ

-93 DPAAAEKY
+93 DPAASQKY

-113 RLELVERSGKDS
+113 RLELVERSGNDS

-130 GVIEFKHGYLGYLA
+130 SALEFKYGYLGYLA
-144 AIDNGNP
+144 ATDNGNP
-151 PGAKIRVVADGT
+151 PGAKIRVVAAGT
-163 PAALAAT
+163 PAALATT

-184 RLNGH
+184 SINGR
-189 EITKAEDLHNILL
+189 EITNTKDLHNILL
-202 QETKPAEEIDIE
+202 QETNPADEIDIE
-214 VVRDDNLE
+214 VVRDDKLD

-243 DTIPFRAAPYSFLTS
+243 DTMPFREAPYSFLTS
-258 LVQINNTTAALAQSE
+258 LVQINNTTATLAQNE
-273 LDNVTSM
+273 LANIASM

-285 DMKIDKD
+285 DMKIDND

-309 VATDTESE
+309 DATDAESE
-317 PSGDNQDGSTTAE
+317 PSNDNKDGSTAAE

-341 PTSALPYHLE
+341 PAKAKPYHLD
-351 LDLAFTNLSSERQS
+351 LDLTFTNLSSERQS

-395 NGDED
+395 NGEED
-400 DFRGTDIVAFAQDN
+400 DLRGTDIVAFAQDN
-414 VDSPF
+414 LESPF
-419 ESLLNPSEPG
+419 ESLLNPSESG
-429 DQTYQ
+429 DQSYQ
-434 YIVSDSQFFAVGF
+434 YIVSDSQFFAIGF
-447 STPLSADN
+447 STPPSAAV
-455 DPAEPAKSMVL
+455 DPAESVKSMVL

-475 TNLAILATNEK
+475 TNLSVLKTNEK
-486 AVELPNTSFFV
+486 SVELPNTSFFV
-497 QSKHIILE
+497 HSKPINLE
-505 PNARHSQYF
+505 SNDPHSQHF
-514 QVFAGP
+514 QLFAGP

-529 GMGGL
+529 GLGGL

-543 ALLLGG
+543 ALVLGG

-567 LTVMVRACLHPLSRK
+567 LTILVRACLHPLSRK

-594 PQMKRIGDKYKDDA
+594 PQMKRISDKYKDDA

-633 FFQMPIFFGLYRTIM
+633 FFQMPIFFGLYRSIM

-656 PLLDGLNW
+656 PLLTGLNW

-700 ITVALFM
+700 ITIALFM

-765 PKVPDPDAYLEA
+765 PKVTDPDAYLEA

-792 HRMAQMAEQQKRQQA
+792 HRMAQMAEQQQRQQA

-815 KQLDSLKGNRRRRR
+815 KQLDNLKGNRRRR